1 MWAKSTKVID
11 TNECQFERK
20 IAALHLRLGV
30 FWLGHYNLNVQDWLA
45 LQLKKEGRKFFHD
58 KNQDGGIL
66 EDEKKNFGS
75 RVSEYSCQNFFKMAI
90 FWVDET

>member
-1 MWAKSTKVID
+1 MSVKLKERLLLYIYDLVCLDLVIM
-11 TNECQFERK
+11 TSMHK
-20 IAALHLRLGV
+20 I
-30 FWLGHYNLNVQDWLA
+30 DWHW
-45 LQLKKEGRKFFHD
+45 LKKEGRNFFHD

-90 FWVDET
+90 F